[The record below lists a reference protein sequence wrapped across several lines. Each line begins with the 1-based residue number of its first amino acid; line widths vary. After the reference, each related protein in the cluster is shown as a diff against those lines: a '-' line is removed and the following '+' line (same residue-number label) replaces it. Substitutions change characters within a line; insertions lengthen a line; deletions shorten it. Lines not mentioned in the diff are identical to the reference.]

1 MKISKEIQAK
11 IRRIAK
17 LTKEYGVLVGEV
29 ETYLENKGINVEELR
44 DGRGDSLDELE
55 YGNEDIAEA
64 LIKRIEEEY

>member
-11 IRRIAK
+11 IHRIAK
-17 LTKEYGVLVGEV
+17 LTKEHLVLVEEV
-29 ETYLENKGINVEELR
+29 ETYLESKGINVEELR

-55 YGNEDIAEA
+55 YGDEDTAEA